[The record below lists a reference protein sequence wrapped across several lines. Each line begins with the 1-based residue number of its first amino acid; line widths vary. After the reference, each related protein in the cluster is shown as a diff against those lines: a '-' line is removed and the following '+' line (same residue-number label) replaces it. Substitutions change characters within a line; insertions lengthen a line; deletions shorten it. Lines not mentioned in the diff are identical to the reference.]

1 MGRRTVL
8 LLVALLIAALG
19 TAMVLLYVK
28 GIDDRATKGQQ
39 LVTVVV
45 ASDTIEANESAD
57 DAVAA
62 GKFDT
67 LEIPLT
73 AKADGALASVS
84 SLKGQVALGRIL
96 PGEQI
101 LGGKFGPPGSSGQLS
116 IPDDKIA
123 ISVELSDPA
132 RVAGFIASGSEV
144 ALFASTELEQI
155 TPEGDTKPLGSW
167 TRLFIDRA
175 TVIGI
180 GDTTIGTQTKKTE
193 NEDQTSTTEEQVPRT
208 IVTLAVTQQQAELI
222 QQAAH
227 TSALSFALLT
237 DTSSVKVGR
246 SIGMA
251 DIYPDL
257 FKGLR

>member
-101 LGGKFGPPGSSGQLS
+101 LGGKFADQF
-116 IPDDKIA
+116 
-123 ISVELSDPA
+123 VVDPIQA
-132 RVAGFIASGSEV
+132 GAGTSHNMNINEVMANRANEILGFGLGEKGKPVNPNDHVNMAQSTNEIGRASCRERV
-144 ALFASTELEQI
+144 
-155 TPEGDTKPLGSW
+155 
-167 TRLFIDRA
+167 
-175 TVIGI
+175 
-180 GDTTIGTQTKKTE
+180 
-193 NEDQTSTTEEQVPRT
+193 
-208 IVTLAVTQQQAELI
+208 
-222 QQAAH
+222 
-227 TSALSFALLT
+227 
-237 DTSSVKVGR
+237 
-246 SIGMA
+246 
-251 DIYPDL
+251 
-257 FKGLR
+257 